1 MTLHAVWHFTA
12 KMMKRCSCIFSLM
25 SIMLFRNTQR
35 HIILFSLKKAMTSD
49 ESIKSHSNVA
59 ETILH
64 LQSCSKLVC
73 SLGWSSLC
81 QILLSISILFAVF
94 WSDKMRWLKKLLL
107 FTRVWYMACIRVLL
121 SYGLVELFHTY
132 SMLQLSKAMCSI
144 LLPAARKRND
154 LSASVP
160 SCQSINSTFK
170 ATLQLE
176 RKYTCCVMRYSCR
189 SAEPKLGNVK
199 LFCNW
204 L

>member
-94 WSDKMRWLKKLLL
+94 WSDEMPRLKKLLL
-107 FTRVWYMACIRVLL
+107 FTRVWYMPVSEYYYHMALL
-121 SYGLVELFHTY
+121 NCFTLTVCCSSVKRCAQSCSLLQGKEMIFLHLFPPVN
-132 SMLQLSKAMCSI
+132 L
-144 LLPAARKRND
+144 
-154 LSASVP
+154 
-160 SCQSINSTFK
+160 
-170 ATLQLE
+170 
-176 RKYTCCVMRYSCR
+176 
-189 SAEPKLGNVK
+189 
-199 LFCNW
+199 
-204 L
+204 